1 MTSDSEQ
8 KDKKDEEKD
17 WDCCD
22 NPDVQPYRGIYV
34 CRNCGIVHGQVL
46 SDAPRRAFTAEEIED
61 RRQTEPVYGVSG
73 SRTVI
78 PKFYKDTS
86 PRKKQKYY
94 RLAKIQRSTTS
105 TFERNLSIAQPKLL
119 GWASALGLPRSVT
132 EEALRIYKEVVNKKL
147 TMGRSINN
155 LVAGSIYA
163 AIRTNDLPRTV
174 EEIEEVTQIPEKT
187 ITKAYRLIVSNLKI
201 LLTSTPV
208 VQFISRFGEELGLSP
223 PVQITA
229 NELIQQAKENG
240 LQTIGKDPKGLAA
253 ATLYIAAKKANESK
267 SQSLIAKICGV
278 SEVTL
283 RNRAKEIK
291 KYINKKKNKKN

>member
-1 MTSDSEQ
+1 MTDKSDEVETDQ
-8 KDKKDEEKD
+8 ENEENE

-22 NPDVQPYRGIYV
+22 NPNVQEYRGLYV
-34 CRNCGIVHGQVL
+34 CTNCGIVHGQVFE
-46 SDAPRRAFTAEEIED
+46 DAPRRAFTAEEIQD
-61 RRQTEPVYGVSG
+61 RRQTEPVYGTGG

-78 PKFYKDTS
+78 PRFERDVSAK
-86 PRKKQKYY
+86 KKQKYY

-105 TFERNLSIAQPKLL
+105 TFERNMSIAQPKLL
-119 GWASALGLPRSVT
+119 GFAAALGLPRSIT
-132 EEALRIYKEVVNKKL
+132 EEALRIYREVVNKRL

-163 AIRTNDLPRTV
+163 AIRKNDLPRTV
-174 EEIEEVTQIPEKT
+174 EEISMVTQIPEKS
-187 ITKAYRLIVSNLKI
+187 ITKAYRLIVSNLNL
-201 LLTSTPV
+201 LLTSTSIP
-208 VQFISRFGEELGLSP
+208 QFINRFGEDL
-223 PVQITA
+223 QISMPIQIEA
-229 NELIQQAKENG
+229 NNLISKARENG

-253 ATLYIAAKKANESK
+253 AALYIAAKDGGEPK

-291 KYINKKKNKKN
+291 KYLDMKN

>member
-1 MTSDSEQ
+1 LSSRSEPSG
-8 KDKKDEEKD
+8 EEKKEE

-34 CRNCGIVHGQVL
+34 CRNCGIVHGQVF
-46 SDAPRRAFTAEEIED
+46 SDMPKRAFTAEEIQD

-78 PKFYKDTS
+78 PRFGSDV
-86 PRKKQKYY
+86 PADKKQKYY

-119 GWASALGLPRSVT
+119 GYASNLGLPRSIT

-163 AIRTNDLPRTV
+163 AIRLNDLPRTV
-174 EEIEEVTQIPEKT
+174 DEIAEVTQISEKT

-208 VQFISRFGEELGLSP
+208 IQFVSRFGEELELSP
-223 PVQITA
+223 QVQIRA
-229 NELIQQAKENG
+229 NELINKAKENG
-240 LQTIGKDPKGLAA
+240 LRTMGKDPKGLAA
-253 ATLYIAAKKANESK
+253 AALYVAAKELGEPK
-267 SQSLIAKICGV
+267 SQSLIAKVCSV

-283 RNRAKEIK
+283 RNRAKDVK
-291 KYINKKKNKKN
+291 KFAKKGEK